1 MPVFLTLAATSVA
14 VAGAE
19 TPVVIDILVPQPCA
33 QVDESRISGEIVVC
47 AEADRQSLYRL
58 RNADRQDDGS
68 PPKAEVAIKDGVAV
82 AVETESA
89 DLGMARAQRALV
101 RLKIKF

>member
-1 MPVFLTLAATSVA
+1 MPVLLTLAAASAA
-14 VAGAE
+14 VAHAE
-19 TPVVIDILVPQPCA
+19 PPVVIDILVPEPCA

-58 RNADRQDDGS
+58 RRADRQDDGS
-68 PPKAEVAIKDGVAV
+68 PPKAELEIGEGVAV